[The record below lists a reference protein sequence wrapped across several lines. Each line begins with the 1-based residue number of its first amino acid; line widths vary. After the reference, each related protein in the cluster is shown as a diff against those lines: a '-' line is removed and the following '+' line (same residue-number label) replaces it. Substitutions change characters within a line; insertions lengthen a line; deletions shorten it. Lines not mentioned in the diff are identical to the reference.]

1 MKIRNKKYVYGAL
14 AVLAVLVTVIL
25 ALPSKKDE
33 VKAARGIRGINAV
46 ITNEMSDTESLAR
59 MEREI
64 KTFMQRWQIRGM
76 ELCVMR
82 GDSLLYAKGFGWADK
97 ENEDPMRPGTIMRV
111 ASVSKLITAAGIM
124 KLVEDGKL
132 SLGDKVFGPT
142 GILNDTKFTESI
154 TDKGYFDITVEQ
166 LLRHEAGLTI
176 RRGDPMFRSRDWMNI
191 YHLKEAPDQETLTSI
206 ALKKRLGYTPGKSHE
221 YSNFGYLLLSMII
234 ERKTGQDYEK
244 WMLKNVLEPAGCE
257 DFHLAYNTYEERYPG
272 ESRYHMQDNDPPV
285 PKYDNSPDSVVRCY
299 GGNDIRMLKGAGAW
313 VCSGPELARFI
324 ASIDGRKG
332 VPDILS
338 IKSVRAMTTYTEDHK
353 YGLGWNSVHPVKGW
367 IRTGSLSG
375 TSAYIGY
382 FPDGECWILLSN
394 THAWKG
400 PKFSRI
406 VHNFIQQCRQRYSAK
421 LPKQDLFQAM
431 DAR

>member
-1 MKIRNKKYVYGAL
+1 ML
-14 AVLAVLVTVIL
+14 AVLIIVIL
-25 ALPSKKDE
+25 ALPSRKD
-33 VKAARGIRGINAV
+33 AARPERGIRGINAV
-46 ITNEMSDTESLAR
+46 LTNEMSDTEGLAR
-59 MEREI
+59 MERDV

-82 GDSLLYAKGFGWADK
+82 GDSLLYAKGLGWADK
-97 ENEDPMRPGTIMRV
+97 ENEEPMRPGTIMRV

-132 SLGDKVFGPT
+132 RLDDKVFGPA
-142 GILNDTKFTESI
+142 GILNDTEFTESI

-166 LLRHEAGLTI
+166 LLRHESGLTI

-191 YHLKEAPDQETLTSI
+191 YHLKEAPDQKTLTSI
-206 ALKKRLGYTPGKSHE
+206 ALKKRLGYPPGKSHE

-244 WMLKNVLEPAGCE
+244 WMLRNVLEPAGCE

-338 IKSVRAMTTYTEDHK
+338 IKSVRAMTTYTDDHK
-353 YGLGWNSVHPVKGW
+353 YGLGWNSVNPVKGW
-367 IRTGSLSG
+367 FRTGSLSG

-406 VHNFIQQCRQRYSAK
+406 VHNFIVQCRQRYSGK
-421 LPKQDLFQAM
+421 LPKQDLFTLTQ
-431 DAR
+431 

>member
-14 AVLAVLVTVIL
+14 AVLAVLVIVIL

-33 VKAARGIRGINAV
+33 VKAAKSIRGINAV
-46 ITNEMSDTESLAR
+46 ITNEMSDSESLGR

-97 ENEDPMRPGTIMRV
+97 ENEEPMRPGTIMRV

-132 SLGDKVFGPT
+132 NLSDKVFGPA
-142 GILNDTKFTESI
+142 GILNDSEFTESI

-191 YHLKEAPDQETLTSI
+191 YHLKEAPDQKTLTSI

-431 DAR
+431 DAK

>member
-1 MKIRNKKYVYGAL
+1 MRIPNKKYVYGAL
-14 AVLAVLVTVIL
+14 AVLLVLVVCII
-25 ALPSKKDE
+25 AIPSGKDS
-33 VKAARGIRGINAV
+33 KSTRSIHGINAV
-46 ITNEMSDTESLAR
+46 LTNEMSDSEELVR
-59 MEREI
+59 MEKEV

-97 ENEDPMRPGTIMRV
+97 QEGVPMRPGTIMRV

-124 KLVEDGKL
+124 KLVEEGKL
-132 SLGDKVFGPT
+132 RLSDKVFGPE
-142 GILNDTKFTESI
+142 GILNDTLYTNHIS
-154 TDKGYFDITVEQ
+154 DKAYFDITVEQ
-166 LLRHEAGLTI
+166 LLRHESGLTI
-176 RRGDPMFRSRDWMNI
+176 RRGDPMFRSRDLMTI
-191 YHLKEAPDQETLTSI
+191 YHLKKAPDQETLTSI
-206 ALKKRLGYTPGKSHE
+206 AVRKRLGYTPGKSHE

-234 ERKTGQDYEK
+234 ERKTGMDYEE

-257 DFHLAYNTYEERYPG
+257 DFHLAFNTYEQRHPG

-299 GGNDIRMLKGAGAW
+299 GGNDIRLLKGAGAW
-313 VCSGPELARFI
+313 VCSAPELARFI
-324 ASIDGRKG
+324 ASIDGRPG
-332 VPDILS
+332 VKDILS
-338 IKSVRAMTTYTEDHK
+338 IKSVRAMTAYSEDHK

-367 IRTGSLSG
+367 VRTGSLSG

-400 PKFSRI
+400 PRFSRI
-406 VHNFIQQCRQRYSAK
+406 VHNFIVQCRQRYNGK
-421 LPKQDLFQAM
+421 MPKQDLFTVH
-431 DAR
+431 